1 MFDEDSFFSD
11 ADYSDL
17 DIQEIGYDRFRLGV
31 GEHKVVVTEDR
42 KLQKKNGEWTYIIKF
57 ANDQEKGYTEY
68 LDPIKPED
76 RSTDP
81 EKLTKNGQTIAQVKA
96 QKRVN
101 ILGALGVPKS
111 AIPTLK
117 PGDLT
122 GIEGTLKLYKSNG
135 FMRFG
140 GFTVTKGGAVGTP
153 LRKTEEKPLEG
164 LKEFAAASA
173 QSDSDFGL

>member
-1 MFDEDSFFSD
+1 MTMYEEDSFFSD
-11 ADYSDL
+11 ADYNDL
-17 DIQEIGYDRFRLGV
+17 DIQEIGFDRFRLQQ
-31 GEHKVVVTEDR
+31 GEHKVVIVEDK

-57 ANDQEKGYTEY
+57 ANDQGKDYTEY

-76 RSTDP
+76 RQTY
-81 EKLTKNGQTIAQVKA
+81 TKKGDQTIAQVKA

-111 AIPTLK
+111 AIPKLQ

-122 GIEGTLKLYKSNG
+122 EIEGTLKLYKSNG
-135 FMRFG
+135 YLRFG

-164 LKEFAAASA
+164 LKDFAAASA
-173 QSDSDFGL
+173 KSDADFGL